1 MRKLIAGNWK
11 MNGQRADGTALA
23 KTLAERARGSEAP
36 DVDWLV
42 CPPFTL
48 LHLVAEQLSGS
59 PVKLGAQD
67 CHFEEKGAHTGDVA
81 PGMLDDL
88 CCSHVIVGHSERR
101 QDHKESDE
109 LVQAKAEA
117 ARAHGI
123 TPILCI
129 GETQEERDAGKAMD
143 VLTRQLE
150 GSLPAA
156 GEGELVVAYEPVWA
170 IGTGRTAT
178 AEDVREAHAHVRA
191 QLKKAYGDTA
201 GAQVRILY
209 GGSVK
214 PANAGE
220 LMATENVDG
229 ALVGG
234 ASLKADDFW
243 EIGKAAG

>member
-11 MNGQRADGTALA
+11 MNGLREDGTALA
-23 KTLAERARGSEAP
+23 KTIAERARGNDAP
-36 DVDWLV
+36 EVDWLV

-48 LHLVAEQLSGS
+48 LHAVADQLAGS
-59 PVKLGAQD
+59 PVRLGAQD
-67 CHFEEKGAHTGDVA
+67 CHYAENGAHTGDVA
-81 PGMLDDL
+81 PAMLRDL

-101 QDHKESDE
+101 QNHGETNE

-117 ARAHGI
+117 ARAHGM

-129 GETQEERDAGKAMD
+129 GETQAERDAGRAMD

-156 GEGELVVAYEPVWA
+156 GDGELVIAYEPVWA

-178 AEDVREAHAHVRA
+178 ADDVRAAHAHVRA
-191 QLKKAYGDTA
+191 QLKKTYGEMS
-201 GAQVRILY
+201 GAQMRILY

-214 PANAGE
+214 PANAGD
-220 LMATENVDG
+220 LMATDDVNG

-234 ASLKADDFW
+234 ASLKPDDFW
-243 EIGKAAG
+243 RIGEAAG

>member
-11 MNGQRADGTALA
+11 MNGLREDGTALA
-23 KTLAERARGSEAP
+23 KTIAERARGADAP
-36 DVDWLV
+36 AVNWLV

-48 LHLVAEQLSGS
+48 LHAVAEQLAGS
-59 PVKLGAQD
+59 PVRLGAQD
-67 CHFEEKGAHTGDVA
+67 CHYAEKGAHTGDIA
-81 PGMLDDL
+81 PAMLRDL

-101 QDHKESDE
+101 QNHGESSE

-117 ARAHGI
+117 ARAHGM

-129 GETQEERDAGKAMD
+129 GETQEERDAGRAME

-178 AEDVREAHAHVRA
+178 AEDVSEAHAHVRA
-191 QLKKAYGDTA
+191 QLSKAYGQTA

-214 PANAGE
+214 PENAGD
-220 LMATENVDG
+220 LMATDNVDG

-234 ASLKADDFW
+234 ASLKPDDFW

>member
-11 MNGQRADGTALA
+11 MNGLRADGTALA
-23 KTLAERARGSEAP
+23 GTIADRARGGDAP
-36 DVDWLV
+36 AVDWVV

-48 LHLVAEQLSGS
+48 LHAVAEQLAGS
-59 PVKLGAQD
+59 PVALGAQD
-67 CHFEEKGAHTGDVA
+67 CHYEERGAHTGDVA
-81 PGMLDDL
+81 PGMLRDL
-88 CCSHVIVGHSERR
+88 CCSHIIVGHSERR
-101 QDHKESDE
+101 QDHGETSE
-109 LVQAKAEA
+109 FVQAKAEA
-117 ARAHGI
+117 ARANGM

-129 GETQEERDAGKAMD
+129 GETQDERDAGKTMD

-156 GEGELVVAYEPVWA
+156 GEGDLVVAYEPVWA

-191 QLKKAYGDTA
+191 RLLRAYGETA
-201 GAQVRILY
+201 GSRVRILY

-214 PANAGE
+214 ATNAGE
-220 LMATENVDG
+220 LMATDNVDG

>member
-11 MNGQRADGTALA
+11 MNGLREDGTRLA
-23 KTLAERARGSEAP
+23 KTVADRARGADAP
-36 DVDWLV
+36 EVDWLV

-48 LHLVAEQLSGS
+48 LHAVAEQLAGS

-67 CHFEEKGAHTGDVA
+67 CHYEEKGAHTGDIA
-81 PGMLDDL
+81 PAMLRDL

-101 QDHKESDE
+101 QDHGETSE

-117 ARAHGI
+117 ARAHGM

-129 GETQEERDAGKAMD
+129 GETQQQRDAGQAMD

-156 GEGELVVAYEPVWA
+156 GEGDLVVAYEPVWA

-178 AEDVREAHAHVRA
+178 ADDVREAHAHVRA
-191 QLKKAYGDTA
+191 QLQKAYGETA

-234 ASLKADDFW
+234 ASLKPDDFW
-243 EIGKAAG
+243 EIGTAAG

>member
-1 MRKLIAGNWK
+1 MRKLVAGNWK
-11 MNGQRADGTALA
+11 MNGLREDGKTLA
-23 KTLAERARGSEAP
+23 RTLAERARGADAP
-36 DVDWLV
+36 DVEWLV

-48 LHLVAEQLSGS
+48 LHAVAEQLAGS
-59 PVKLGAQD
+59 PVELGAQD
-67 CHFEEKGAHTGDVA
+67 CHYAEKGAHTGDVA
-81 PGMLDDL
+81 PGMLRDL
-88 CCSHVIVGHSERR
+88 CCGYVIVGHSERR
-101 QDHKESDE
+101 QDHGETSE

-117 ARAHGI
+117 ARAHGM

-129 GETQEERDAGKAMD
+129 GETRDQRDAGKTMD
-143 VLTRQLE
+143 VLSRQLE

-156 GEGELVVAYEPVWA
+156 GDGGLVVAYEPVWA

-191 QLKKAYGDTA
+191 ELCKAYGQSA
-201 GAQVRILY
+201 GARVRILY

-243 EIGKAAG
+243 AIGQASG

>member
-11 MNGQRADGTALA
+11 MNGLRADGTALA
-23 KTLAERARGSEAP
+23 RTIADRARGGDAP
-36 DVDWLV
+36 AVDWVV

-48 LHLVAEQLSGS
+48 LHAVAEQLAGS
-59 PVKLGAQD
+59 PVALGAQD
-67 CHFEEKGAHTGDVA
+67 CHYEERGAHTGDVA
-81 PGMLDDL
+81 PGMLRDL
-88 CCSHVIVGHSERR
+88 CCSHIIVGHSERR
-101 QDHKESDE
+101 QDHGETSE
-109 LVQAKAEA
+109 VVQAKAEA
-117 ARAHGI
+117 ARANGM

-129 GETQEERDAGKAMD
+129 GETQDERDAGKTMD

-156 GEGELVVAYEPVWA
+156 GEGDLVVAYEPVWA

-191 QLKKAYGDTA
+191 RLLRAYGETA
-201 GAQVRILY
+201 GSRVRILY

-214 PANAGE
+214 ATNAGE
-220 LMATENVDG
+220 LMATDNVDG

>member
-11 MNGQRADGTALA
+11 MNGLREDGIALA
-23 KTLAERARGSEAP
+23 KTLAERARGQDAP

-48 LHLVAEQLSGS
+48 LQPVAEQLTGS
-59 PVKLGAQD
+59 PVMLGAQD
-67 CHFEEKGAHTGDVA
+67 CHYEDKGAHTGDVA
-81 PGMLDDL
+81 PAMLRDL

-101 QDHKESDE
+101 QNHGEGDE
-109 LVQAKAEA
+109 LVKAKAEA
-117 ARAHGI
+117 ARAQGM

-129 GETQEERDAGKAMD
+129 GETEAERDAGTALE
-143 VLTRQLE
+143 VLSRQLE

-156 GEGELVVAYEPVWA
+156 DKAGLVIAYEPVWA

-178 AEDVREAHAHVRA
+178 AEDVRAAHGHIRA
-191 QLKKAYGDTA
+191 FLNRVYGESP
-201 GAQVRILY
+201 GGGIPILY

-214 PANAGE
+214 PANAGD
-220 LMATENVDG
+220 LMATDDVDG

-243 EIGKAAG
+243 QIGQAAG